1 MQVLNGVMGKR
12 WVWPLTPALPA
23 EFLCFLIEEDD
34 ENIIVVALYFLLSV
48 FLILPRC
55 LGNLRRTRWGQM

>member
-1 MQVLNGVMGKR
+1 MESWESAGCGL
-12 WVWPLTPALPA
+12 WPQRSQP

-55 LGNLRRTRWGQM
+55 LGNLRRTSWGQM